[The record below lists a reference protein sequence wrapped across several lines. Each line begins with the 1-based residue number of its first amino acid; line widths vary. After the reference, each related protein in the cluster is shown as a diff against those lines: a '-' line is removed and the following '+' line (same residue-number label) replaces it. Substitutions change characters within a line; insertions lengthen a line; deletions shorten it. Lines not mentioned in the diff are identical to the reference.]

1 MAVWLNEWWKCFAN
15 HRASLNKTQANWNIN
30 KPLQGWFL
38 LATELESVFKR
49 KRRVLWCSENSV
61 WFLLRLRRLLS
72 GENKAVGVT
81 SRSGRAK
88 PITKQ
93 EIKLC
98 DLFIPLL
105 LSTSIWFS
113 LDHNCEVVLRGAE
126 RKWKRIDSSVA
137 LINRLTILTFD
148 FQCKVILRLLT
159 LSHAKTSLMR
169 NPCSSRIPFSRSV
182 LIKVASAAS
191 KLNDPAPFL
200 SSRL

>member
-1 MAVWLNEWWKCFAN
+1 M
-15 HRASLNKTQANWNIN
+15 
-30 KPLQGWFL
+30 
-38 LATELESVFKR
+38 FKK

-61 WFLLRLRRLLS
+61 WFLLRLRRLRS

-98 DLFIPLL
+98 DLFILLL

-113 LDHNCEVVLRGAE
+113 LDHNCEVVLREAE

-137 LINRLTILTFD
+137 LINWLTTLTFD
-148 FQCKVILRLLT
+148 FPCKVILRLLT
-159 LSHAKTSLMR
+159 LSPAKTSLMR
-169 NPCSSRIPFSRSV
+169 NPCSSRIPFSSSV